1 MKMQII
7 VQVPK
12 PRSDAAR
19 ALADNRYH
27 HRVVRDKK
35 KYSRKGRNSSKQFGN
50 ESSRALLSS
59 RAYRELTELVL
70 QQIHQRNSAL
80 CLGGHH
86 DRFQHSSYRSRTL

>member
-19 ALADNRYH
+19 VLADRRYH
-27 HRVVRDKK
+27 HRIVRNKK
-35 KYSRKGRNSSKQFGN
+35 KYFRKGKQASKQFKI
-50 ESSRALLSS
+50 ESSRTPFSS

-70 QQIHQRNSAL
+70 QKITGVNVRI
-80 CLGGHH
+80 
-86 DRFQHSSYRSRTL
+86 

>member
-19 ALADNRYH
+19 ALADSRYH
-27 HRVVRDKK
+27 NRIVRNKK
-35 KYSRKGRNSSKQFGN
+35 LYSRKGKQASKQFDRHAVSTDY
-50 ESSRALLSS
+50 SSRTPFSS

-70 QQIHQRNSAL
+70 AQINQRNSAL
-80 CLGGHH
+80 LP
-86 DRFQHSSYRSRTL
+86 